1 MASVEEADE
10 FEADM
15 VEDYKSEASK
25 YGRVISTTVDRG
37 SSSQLCRIFIE
48 FDKIN
53 DAVCLSNQRSC
64 PSGIWPGPGK
74 KGKEKGTG
82 GAN

>member
-1 MASVEEADE
+1 MGSDFAEE
-10 FEADM
+10 
-15 VEDYKSEASK
+15 KNISK
-25 YGRVISTTVDRG
+25 ATRMHVIVMTL
-37 SSSQLCRIFIE
+37 SSMIFIE